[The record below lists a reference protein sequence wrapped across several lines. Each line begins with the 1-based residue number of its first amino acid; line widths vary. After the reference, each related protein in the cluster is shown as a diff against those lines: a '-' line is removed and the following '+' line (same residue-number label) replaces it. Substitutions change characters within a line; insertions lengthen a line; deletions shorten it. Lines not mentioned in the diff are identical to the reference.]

1 MNNLDLNIEKLLPLY
16 IEGKTNQEQ
25 SALVETWLSEH
36 DSHREIYE
44 TEKALYRD
52 MDSLCTMADMDVEKA
67 LGELHGKM
75 RKAKILKLMRRLER
89 IAAIMV
95 IPLLMVV
102 IGQML
107 MKHHADSPKMLTIRT
122 YPGMTT
128 TATLPDGTQVTL
140 NSNSELSYPSEF
152 SGDER
157 RLALQG
163 EAFFSVTKDSKHPFI
178 VSTSKTTAVKVYGTK
193 FNVEA
198 YPNEENMTATL
209 QEGSIAMIYKDKFQ
223 HECERKIEP
232 GEKII
237 YSNSKKAV
245 EVEKAE
251 VDRAMAWISGKLI
264 FRNTGIREVLATLSK
279 RYDVDFEVKNRKV
292 YSNAFT
298 GTLER
303 QRLERVLEILELSS
317 DIKFKYKKNTDFNK
331 SRQTIEVY

>member
-25 SALVETWLSEH
+25 SVLVETWLSEH
-36 DSHREIYE
+36 EGHREIYE

-107 MKHHADSPKMLTIRT
+107 MNHHADSPKMLTIRT

-140 NSNSELSYPSEF
+140 NSNSELTYPSDF

-163 EAFFSVTKDSKHPFI
+163 EAFFSVTKDSRHPFI
-178 VSTSKTTAVKVYGTK
+178 VSTSKTTAVKV
-193 FNVEA
+193 
-198 YPNEENMTATL
+198 ENMTATL

-331 SRQTIEVY
+331 NRQTIEVY